1 MERITFSTPTLF
13 ADHHILAVRKKLLE
27 MNGVDSVI
35 ASSMYRD
42 VTIDFDPANVSAEE
56 LQEAVESA
64 GYPIGV
70 EPDLSGLVASHE
82 DSSSWNTK
90 IHRIT
95 TTDEADL
102 EMSGD
107 FRKY

>member
-13 ADHHILAVRKKLLE
+13 ADHHILAVRQKLFE
-27 MNGVDSVI
+27 VNGVEDVV

-42 VTIDFDPANVSAEE
+42 ITVDFDPEKTSAEA

-70 EPDLSGLVASHE
+70 EPELADQVLSHE
-82 DSSSWNTK
+82 DGSPWNTK

>member
-1 MERITFSTPTLF
+1 MERVTFSTPTLY
-13 ADHHILAVRKKLLE
+13 ADHHVLKVRQVLLALD
-27 MNGVDSVI
+27 GVKDVI

-42 VTIDFDPANVSAEE
+42 VTVDYDPSKISAEAI
-56 LQEAVESA
+56 QQAIEAA

-70 EPDLSGLVASHE
+70 EPDFSDLVPAHDDTSP
-82 DSSSWNTK
+82 WYTY
-90 IHRIT
+90 IRRVTQTIQ
-95 TTDEADL
+95 ADL

>member
-1 MERITFSTPTLF
+1 MERVTFSIPTLF
-13 ADHHILAVRKKLLE
+13 ADHHVLKLRQALLDVD
-27 MNGVDSVI
+27 GVQNVI

-42 VTIDFDPANVSAEE
+42 VTIDFDAATTSAEA
-56 LQEAVESA
+56 LQQVVEGA

-70 EPDLSGLVASHE
+70 EPEFTDLVPAHE
-82 DSSSWNTK
+82 DASPWFTLA
-90 IHRIT
+90 RRVT
-95 TTDEADL
+95 TTNRQDL

>member
-1 MERITFSTPTLF
+1 MERVTFSVPSLF
-13 ADHHILAVRKKLLE
+13 ADHHVLNVRKTLFALA
-27 MNGVDSVI
+27 GVQDVI

-42 VTIDFDPANVSAEE
+42 VTVDFDPAKTSADAVR
-56 LQEAVESA
+56 QAIEAA

-70 EPDLSGLVASHE
+70 EPAMDVLIASK
-82 DSSSWNTK
+82 DDGSPWYTVQRRSV
-90 IHRIT
+90 T
-95 TTDEADL
+95 TVMLDR

>member
-1 MERITFSTPTLF
+1 MERTTFSTPTLF
-13 ADHHILAVRKKLLE
+13 ADHHVLSVRKALLAKE
-27 MNGVDSVI
+27 GVDSVI

-42 VTIDFDPANVSAEE
+42 VTVDFDPAKVSPQALE
-56 LQEAVESA
+56 QAIADA

-70 EPDLSGLVASHE
+70 EPDLTGATPSHE
-82 DSSSWNTK
+82 DGSFWHT
-90 IHRIT
+90 RLQRT
-95 TTDEADL
+95 TRTNMVDR

>member
-1 MERITFSTPTLF
+1 MERATFSTPSLY
-13 ADHHILAVRKKLLE
+13 ADHHVLNVRKALLAIP
-27 MNGVDSVI
+27 GVESVI

-42 VTIDFDPANVSAEE
+42 ITVDYDPATTSAD
-56 LQEAVESA
+56 AVKKAIEDA

-70 EPDLSGLVASHE
+70 EPTFDDLIESKDDGSPWYTIQRRSV
-82 DSSSWNTK
+82 
-90 IHRIT
+90 T
-95 TTDEADL
+95 TVMLDR

>member
-1 MERITFSTPTLF
+1 MERVTFSTPTLF
-13 ADHHILAVRKKLLE
+13 ADHHVLTVRKTLLDVE
-27 MNGVDSVI
+27 GVDNVI

-42 VTIDFDPANVSAEE
+42 VTVDFDPAKTSSDEIQGAIET
-56 LQEAVESA
+56 A

-70 EPDLSGLVASHE
+70 EPVLTDFVPAHE
-82 DSSSWNTK
+82 DGSSWYTILKRVTETNT
-90 IHRIT
+90 T
-95 TTDEADL
+95 DL

>member
-42 VTIDFDPANVSAEE
+42 VTIDFDPAETSAEA
-56 LQEAVESA
+56 LQGAVEGA

-70 EPDLSGLVASHE
+70 EPELTDMVASHE

-90 IHRIT
+90 DRRT
-95 TTDEADL
+95 TTTHAADR

>member
-1 MERITFSTPTLF
+1 MERITWSVPSLY
-13 ADHHILAVRKKLLE
+13 ADHHVKRMREKLLSLP
-27 MNGVDSVI
+27 GVESVI

-42 VTIDFDPANVSAEE
+42 VTVDFDPARISPEAIRSAI
-56 LQEAVESA
+56 EAA

-70 EPDLSGLVASHE
+70 EPEFPDLVDSKE
-82 DSSSWNTK
+82 SSSPWYT
-90 IHRIT
+90 IQPRIT
-95 TTDEADL
+95 KTNMLDL

>member
-13 ADHHILAVRKKLLE
+13 ADHHVLAVRNALLA

-42 VTIDFDPANVSAEE
+42 VTVDFDPAATSGNA
-56 LQEAVESA
+56 LKQAIESL

-70 EPDLSGLVASHE
+70 EPDFSDLIASHE
-82 DSSSWNTK
+82 DGSSWSKK
-90 IHRIT
+90 IQRVT
-95 TTDEADL
+95 TTNHADL